1 MKLPEHGLEPD
12 EVRRRLDEVYALDLD
27 WRTGRTYA
35 YVYDAGDAVEALG
48 REAYSRFL
56 FQNALDPTAF
66 PSAMHLENDLI
77 GIAAAHLGAPDGAV
91 GTFTSGGTESIMLA
105 VKAARD
111 HARATRPEVTA
122 PEMILPVTA
131 HAAFHK
137 AAAYLGL
144 KVVLT
149 PVHATTFRADVEAMA
164 RAVTPDTILLVG
176 SAPSYPHGVIDPIVD
191 MGALA
196 LERGLLLHVDA
207 CVGGWLLPYYRRLG
221 APVPEFDLSVPG
233 VTSLS
238 VDLHKYAFAPKG
250 ASLVLYR
257 DASLRRQAWFTCT
270 EWAGYAVIN
279 PAVQSSKSA
288 GPVAAAWAVLHG
300 VGDQGFQDLAAS
312 TLQGTRRF
320 VEGVRAIPD
329 LEVLGEPDF
338 CMVAVASRG
347 PSVFHIVDEMLQRG
361 WFVQAQL
368 SHESTP
374 ASIHLSL
381 GPKNAGKVDGL
392 LAALREAVEAARALP
407 SGHIR
412 AAVQSFAQAPG
423 GIAAALPQIL
433 AAAGLTPGELPER
446 LAPVNELLDTLP
458 AALRKELLAGFV
470 SDLFTPARQ
479 AALAGA

>member
-1 MKLPEHGLEPD
+1 MKLPEHGLDPE
-12 EVRRRLDEVYALDLD
+12 EIRRRLAEVHALDLD
-27 WRTGRTYA
+27 WHDGRTYA
-35 YVYDAGDAVEALG
+35 YVYDAGGAVEALG

-66 PSAMHLENDLI
+66 PSAMHLENDLVA
-77 GIAAAHLGAPDGAV
+77 IAAAHLGAPDAV

-137 AAAYLGL
+137 AAAYLGV
-144 KVVLT
+144 KVVLA
-149 PVHATTFRADVEAMA
+149 PVDPTTFRADVEAIA
-164 RAVTPDTILLVG
+164 RAITPNTILLVG
-176 SAPSYPHGVIDPIVD
+176 SAPSYPHGVIDPIAD

-196 LERGLLLHVDA
+196 RERGLLLHVDA
-207 CVGGWLLPYYRRLG
+207 CVGGWLLPYFRRLG
-221 APVPEFDLSVPG
+221 APVPDFDLSVPG

-257 DASLRRQAWFTCT
+257 DAALRRCAWFTCT

-300 VGDQGFQDLAAS
+300 VGDQGFMDLAAR
-312 TLQGTRRF
+312 TLEGTRRL

-347 PSVFHIVDEMLQRG
+347 PSVFHIVDEMLERG
-361 WFVQAQL
+361 WYVQAQL
-368 SHESTP
+368 SHASTP

-381 GPKNAGKVDGL
+381 GPQNSAQVEGL
-392 LAALREAVEAARALP
+392 LAALRESVEAARALP
-407 SGHIR
+407 AGHIR
-412 AAVQSFAQAPG
+412 AAVQSCADAPG

-433 AAAGLTPGELPER
+433 AAAGLSPGELPKR
-446 LAPVNELLDTLP
+446 LAPVNELLDALP
-458 AALRKELLAGFV
+458 AELRKELLTDFV
-470 SDLFTPARQ
+470 SGLFTPAQ
-479 AALAGA
+479 AVGAGA